1 MVEEELYIDD
11 PYYIFQIIGLNT
23 FVQLDVTSMTSYL
36 IMDQVTNKIV

>member
-23 FVQLDVTSMTSYL
+23 FLQLDVTSMTSYF
-36 IMDQVTNKIV
+36 IMDQVNDKIM